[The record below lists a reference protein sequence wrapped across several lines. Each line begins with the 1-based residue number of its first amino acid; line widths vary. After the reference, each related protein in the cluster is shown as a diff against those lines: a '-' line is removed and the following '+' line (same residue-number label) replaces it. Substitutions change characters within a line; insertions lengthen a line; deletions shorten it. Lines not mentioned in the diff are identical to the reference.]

1 MYVKELFTFKY
12 VGIIVLNSTFIVFS
26 DLLIAFLFKMLK
38 NKLINK
44 ILIIVV
50 FTIAY
55 GSVNSQNI
63 DIDILKNINQNRII
77 NSAPAFRFVT
87 NSAIPVSVA
96 APLIIPAT
104 GYLTKDSLTLQNGL
118 LAAGSFL
125 VSTAIS
131 TAMKYSF
138 NRPRPF
144 ETYPDE
150 ITKLS
155 SGGSP
160 SFPSGHTSAAFS
172 TATSISLAYPKWYI
186 ITPAFI
192 WAGAVG
198 FSRMDLGVHYPSDVF
213 MGALVGAGSAFL
225 TDYVNKKLIN
235 NCRKN
240 RLHKKK
246 EIYKTAFVSN

>member
-1 MYVKELFTFKY
+1 M
-12 VGIIVLNSTFIVFS
+12 
-26 DLLIAFLFKMLK
+26 
-38 NKLINK
+38 NKLM
-44 ILIIVV
+44 LISV
-50 FTIAY
+50 FIFVYSLA
-55 GSVNSQNI
+55 GSQNM

-77 NSAPAFRFVT
+77 NSDPAFRFVT
-87 NSAIPVSVA
+87 NSAIPISVA
-96 APLIIPAT
+96 TPLIITAT
-104 GYLTKDSLTLQNGL
+104 GYLSKDSLTLQKGL
-118 LAAGSFL
+118 LVAGSFL

-144 ETYPDE
+144 ETYPNE
-150 ITKLS
+150 ITKLT

-172 TATSISLAYPKWYI
+172 TATSLSLAYPKWYV

-198 FSRMDLGVHYPSDVF
+198 YSRMDLGVHYPSDVL

-225 TDYVNKKLIN
+225 TDYINKKILN
-235 NCRKN
+235 NYRKN
-240 RLHKKK
+240 KLQKKK
-246 EIYKTAFVSN
+246 ELNNALFVCY